1 MKGADLIQIATAV
14 FGIRWF
20 DELLVALGL
29 TPDELSGLTK
39 ADSLPGPVATAL
51 RDIATKYMA
60 RVESMHLNTKIQ
72 DALMNGEVESLEQAA
87 FMSGMS
93 KGMALVLACIHGEP
107 DDLKKLAHAESLQT
121 EVAEFLG

>member
-20 DELLVALGL
+20 DELLVVLGL
-29 TPDELSGLTK
+29 EPDELSELTK
-39 ADSLPGPVATAL
+39 VDNLPGPVATAM
-51 RDIATKYMA
+51 RDVATKYMA

-72 DALMNGEVESLEQAA
+72 DALMNGEVENLEQAA

-93 KGMALVLACIHGEP
+93 KGMALILAAVHGEP
-107 DDLKKLAHAESLQT
+107 DELKKLAHAEELKA
-121 EVAEFLG
+121 EVAKFLG